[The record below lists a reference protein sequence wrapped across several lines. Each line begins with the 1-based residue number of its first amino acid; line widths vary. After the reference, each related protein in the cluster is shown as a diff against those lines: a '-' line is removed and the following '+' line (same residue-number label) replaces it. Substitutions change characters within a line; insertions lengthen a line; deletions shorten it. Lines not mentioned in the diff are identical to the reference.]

1 LILLMVALG
10 GAAGALGRYAL
21 GEWVHARLGG
31 GFPWATLVVNV
42 AGGLLLGCALPL
54 LAADAALTPL
64 RAFVTV
70 GCLGAFTTF
79 STFAYDAAF
88 MLRMRTPG
96 LAAAYAVA
104 SVGLSLGAL
113 VLGLA
118 ASAAVLSAGG

>member
-21 GEWVHARLGG
+21 GRWVHTRLGG
-31 GFPWATLVVNV
+31 GLPWATLAVNV
-42 AGGLLLGCALPL
+42 VGGFLLGCTLPL
-54 LAADAALTPL
+54 LAVDPAMTPL

-79 STFAYDAAF
+79 SGFAYEAAV
-88 MLRMRTPG
+88 MLRLRTPG
-96 LAAAYAVA
+96 LAGAYAVA

-118 ASAAVLSAGG
+118 TAAAVLSAGG